1 MLNDS
6 NKMSVAA
13 APPSIAGNALIYSA
27 TGYIKEDTHP
37 NALRITEASKRVR
50 IDLLQDT
57 GKDYFLR
64 NYTDGKC
71 TIADLIWWEL
81 EEVTE

>member
-6 NKMSVAA
+6 NKTYAA
-13 APPSIAGNALIYSA
+13 ATPIGFAYMASA
-27 TGYIKEDTHP
+27 TGYITDDVPST
-37 NALRITEASKRVR
+37 LRIKDASRRVR
-50 IDLLQDT
+50 INLIDGSAKDHFLLP
-57 GKDYFLR
+57 YR
-64 NYTDGKC
+64 DGKC

>member
-6 NKMSVAA
+6 NRLFAA
-13 APPSIAGNALIYSA
+13 APSAIGNAYIYSA
-27 TGYIKEDTHP
+27 TGYIKSELP
-37 NALRITEASKRVR
+37 NVLRITEVSKRVR
-50 IDLLQDT
+50 ADLLQDT
-57 GKDYFLR
+57 GKDHFIHG
-64 NYTDGKC
+64 YTTGKC